1 MRRRTDRL
9 YIRAPGQREREAL
22 EFVRAQPGITVQELA
37 DAMGVGMKRARG
49 STSTASSST
58 GSGATEHPRSAAARA
73 DRQIAGDSGRMSD
86 GGHGAT
92 QMNDHP

>member
-37 DAMGVGMKRARG
+37 DAMGVGMKRAWQYIDRVELHTVWRNG
-49 STSTASSST
+49 APAQR
-58 GSGATEHPRSAAARA
+58 SGPR
-73 DRQIAGDSGRMSD
+73 
-86 GGHGAT
+86 
-92 QMNDHP
+92 